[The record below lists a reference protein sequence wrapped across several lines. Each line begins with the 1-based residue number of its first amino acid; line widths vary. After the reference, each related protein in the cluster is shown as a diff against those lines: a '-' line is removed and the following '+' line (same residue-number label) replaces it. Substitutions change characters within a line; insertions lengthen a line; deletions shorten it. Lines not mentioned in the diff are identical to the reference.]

1 MSKASQ
7 IDGYAASVRE
17 ERKREKYSEERLPGG
32 YEANCIPLVFEHFG
46 KWGSEAEAFLHRLAK
61 QSSSISGS
69 QNISNFKNFWRKR
82 LSTILQ
88 RCNAQVM
95 LKKLSR
101 LSCSE
106 VNIHRLFDV
115 DIQNQVH

>member
-1 MSKASQ
+1 MSMTIK
-7 IDGYAASVRE
+7 ISVCLSV
-17 ERKREKYSEERLPGG
+17 SEEQLPGG
-32 YEANCIPLVFEHFG
+32 YEANCMPLVFEHFG
-46 KWGSEAEAFLHRLAK
+46 RWGSEAEDFLQCLAK
-61 QSSSISGS
+61 QSISISGS

-106 VNIHRLFDV
+106 V
-115 DIQNQVH
+115 DIQTL

>member
-1 MSKASQ
+1 MRKVSQ
-7 IDGYAASVRE
+7 IDGYAASIRE
-17 ERKREKYSEERLPGG
+17 ERKRKKYSEERLPGG

-46 KWGSEAEAFLHRLAK
+46 RWGSEAEDFWQHLAK

-82 LSTILQ
+82 LSNILQ
-88 RCNAQVM
+88 QCNTQVM

-106 VNIHRLFDV
+106 VDIHRLFDV
-115 DIQNQVH
+115 DIQDQVH